1 LVTKRG
7 SSTSDWL
14 ALARES
20 YPEANLVERAYNTLA
35 DLGLSVSAETRRH
48 VRRHLFGHQ
57 GGFLHLPIAQAMEWG
72 VVSRQV
78 LDRFADSCALAN
90 LSFLLED
97 DLIDGAMP
105 PGEACIVSQAAL
117 LATLSTLEEV
127 TGQSFTTRFLARYVS
142 YHKVWLAES
151 SRQIDGSPEG
161 IERLGDKAA
170 PVFVGL
176 EAAAAIS
183 ERTLHAKIFSAIR
196 YLCAAL
202 QLCDDLTDIE
212 DDLTADRP
220 SSITA
225 LFHASGGR
233 DLRASDYNCDGSFTD
248 HARDLIY
255 ISGTAMAGMRLAS
268 SFLSASSS
276 SFAIGESLVGQQLA
290 GIFLER
296 VNQRITGLQ
305 SLDEALRAD
314 RAGRKQKQSLP

>member
-1 LVTKRG
+1 MVARPG
-7 SSTSDWL
+7 SSASDWL
-14 ALARES
+14 GLARER
-20 YPEANLVERAYNTLA
+20 YPEANLVARAYNTLA
-35 DLGLSVSAETRRH
+35 DLGLHVSAETRGL

-72 VVSRQV
+72 VTSRPI

-90 LSFLLED
+90 LSFLIED
-97 DLIDGAMP
+97 DLVDGATP

-127 TGQSFTTRFLARYVS
+127 TGQSFTSRFLTRYVN
-142 YHKVWLAES
+142 YHEVWLAES
-151 SRQIDGSPEG
+151 SRQLDGSPEA

-183 ERTLHAKIFSAIR
+183 GRTLHVKIFAAIR

-202 QLCDDLTDIE
+202 QLCDDLTDIA
-212 DDLTADRP
+212 DDLAADRP

-233 DLRASDYNCDGSFTD
+233 ELRASDDHDVGSLTD
-248 HARDLIY
+248 RARDLIY
-255 ISGTAMAGMRLAS
+255 ISGTAMAGLRLAR
-268 SFLSASSS
+268 SFLSASSR

-296 VNQRITGLQ
+296 VDLRIAELR
-305 SLDEALRAD
+305 SLHDALHAD
-314 RAGRKQKQSLP
+314 TR

>member
-1 LVTKRG
+1 MVTEPG

-14 ALARES
+14 GLARES
-20 YPEANLVERAYNTLA
+20 YPEANLVERAYSTLA
-35 DLGLSVSAETRRH
+35 DLGLRVSADTRRQ
-48 VRRHLFGHQ
+48 VRRHLFGHH
-57 GGFLHLPIAQAMEWG
+57 GGFLYLPIAQAMEWG

-78 LDRFADSCALAN
+78 LDRFADGCALAN

-97 DLIDGAMP
+97 DLVDGAMP
-105 PGEACIVSQAAL
+105 PGEAFIVSQAAL

-127 TGQSFTTRFLARYVS
+127 TGQSFAVRFLARYVS
-142 YHKVWLAES
+142 YHEVWLAES
-151 SRQIDGSPEG
+151 SRQIDGSPEE

-176 EAAAAIS
+176 EAAAVIAG
-183 ERTLHAKIFSAIR
+183 RTLHAKIFSAIR

-202 QLCDDLTDIE
+202 QLCDDLTDIK
-212 DDLTADRP
+212 DDLADDRP

-225 LFHASGGR
+225 LFRASGGR
-233 DLRASDYNCDGSFTD
+233 DLRPGDNNYEESFTD

-255 ISGTAMAGMRLAS
+255 ISGTAMAGMRLAD

-276 SFAIGESLVGQQLA
+276 SFAAGDSLVGQHLA
-290 GIFLER
+290 GIFQVR
-296 VNQRITGLQ
+296 VSQRISELQ

-314 RAGRKQKQSLP
+314 RAGGKQTQGLP